1 MTEGV
6 SVMVIYFAV
15 LYFAGVLDLSIS
27 HPDKRKVNA
36 QGHSVLDYSLI

>member
-1 MTEGV
+1 MKTPVSGV
-6 SVMVIYFAV
+6 SVMVI
-15 LYFAGVLDLSIS
+15 YFAGVLDLSIS